1 MQLRGGYREKP
12 KGIFQRALERC
23 WRSLYKI
30 GHFFIKGLWVRLW
43 EAWLRFCWR
52 GGFKEA
58 LMRKNLWRDYGAD
71 PKDQPDFTSHDAR
84 FADKTLMQK
93 KIMIVEREMNL
104 QGMGKY
110 QVS

>member
-1 MQLRGGYREKP
+1 
-12 KGIFQRALERC
+12 
-23 WRSLYKI
+23 
-30 GHFFIKGLWVRLW
+30 
-43 EAWLRFCWR
+43 
-52 GGFKEA
+52 
-58 LMRKNLWRDYGAD
+58 MRKNLWRDYGAD

-110 QVS
+110 QVSQLL